1 MQEDHFI
8 PIVEPDAPALDDG
21 QLRVY
26 NGCIIDDHVREVK
39 LRLIDVYLELVT
51 EKVRVVDVSVDG
63 ECTYLAHPFARYVQV
78 PVHIGHAIL
87 EQIVLDEVGEGL
99 RHADLQAWVRVR
111 QAAEL
116 DAIRASWI
124 VRYPSPTL
132 LL

>member
-1 MQEDHFI
+1 MCE
-8 PIVEPDAPALDDG
+8 VEL
-21 QLRVY
+21 
-26 NGCIIDDHVREVK
+26 C
-39 LRLIDVYLELVT
+39 LIDVYLELVT

-63 ECTYLAHPFARYVQV
+63 ECIYMAHSFARYVQV
-78 PVHIGHAIL
+78 PVHIAHAIL

-99 RHADLQAWVRVR
+99 CHADLQAWVRVR

-124 VRYPSPTL
+124 VRYPPPAL